1 MKSAGK
7 ARNNGLY
14 RHIRTSKEIIRNLLN
29 DSDKNKTEQ
38 ERRSLLCVIYGGVNQ
53 MNITGDRMKFL
64 RLLSEKYPT
73 RQQVCTEIIN
83 LQAILNLPKGTEHF
97 MSDLH
102 GEYEAFFHI
111 LNNSAGVIREK
122 VDMAFEEVLTAR
134 ERSSLCTLIYYPQE
148 KLRRIHEEGRNTEE
162 WYRFVLQK
170 LIDLAKLLSSK
181 YTRSKVR
188 KAMPSE
194 YSYILDELLHAQ
206 PDEDNNQMV
215 YHSKIIDTLLRLEEG
230 DDFIIA
236 LSSLI
241 KRLAV
246 DHLHIV
252 GDIFDRGERPDAI
265 LNMLM
270 DHHSLDI
277 EWGNHD
283 ILWMGAAC
291 GSQACIAAVVRNCLS
306 YNNISVLEQGYGI
319 SLRPLVLFAEKMYDE
334 EDPNKAA
341 KKAISIILFKLE
353 GQIIRRNPEYQ
364 MEDRLLLDKVDYENA
379 CIELDDKSYPLKEK
393 RFPTVD
399 RDDPYKLSQAEREI
413 MDELEKL
420 FLESEQLQRHVEFL
434 YSHGSMYQ
442 VFNGNLLFHGCV
454 PLDED
459 GALKAIHLEGR
470 IYQGRSYMD
479 YADMAA
485 RRAFFSEDPP
495 QRYLDF
501 MWYLWCGSNSPLSG
515 RVVKTFERT
524 FIEDKSTWEEPKNPY
539 YEYQSSEP
547 VCRML
552 LREFGLYSENSHII
566 NGHTPVHVNQGENP
580 LKAHGRLIVID
591 GGFCKAYQKTTGIAG
606 YTLIFNSH
614 GMRLKSHQPFSGME
628 AALEENM
635 DIDSESQ
642 QVVTFPKR
650 VMVADTD
657 TGERLKEQIADL
669 EDLLTA
675 YREGWIA
682 AKAER

>member
-1 MKSAGK
+1 
-7 ARNNGLY
+7 
-14 RHIRTSKEIIRNLLN
+14 
-29 DSDKNKTEQ
+29 
-38 ERRSLLCVIYGGVNQ
+38 

-442 VFNGNLLFHGCV
+442 VFNGNLLLHGCV

>member
-1 MKSAGK
+1 
-7 ARNNGLY
+7 
-14 RHIRTSKEIIRNLLN
+14 
-29 DSDKNKTEQ
+29 
-38 ERRSLLCVIYGGVNQ
+38 

-148 KLRRIHEEGRNTEE
+148 KLRRIREEGRNTEE

-206 PDEDNNQMV
+206 PDEDNNQLV

-379 CIELDDKSYPLKEK
+379 CIELDGKSYPLKEK

-485 RRAFFSEDPP
+485 RRAFFNEDPP

-524 FIEDKSTWEEPKNPY
+524 FIDDKSTWEEPKNPY

>member
-1 MKSAGK
+1 
-7 ARNNGLY
+7 
-14 RHIRTSKEIIRNLLN
+14 
-29 DSDKNKTEQ
+29 
-38 ERRSLLCVIYGGVNQ
+38 

-148 KLRRIHEEGRNTEE
+148 KLRRIREEGRNTEE
-162 WYRFVLQK
+162 WHRFVLQK

-206 PDEDNNQMV
+206 PDEDNNQLV

-379 CIELDDKSYPLKEK
+379 CIELDGKSYPLKEK

-485 RRAFFSEDPP
+485 RRAFFNEDPP

>member
-1 MKSAGK
+1 
-7 ARNNGLY
+7 
-14 RHIRTSKEIIRNLLN
+14 
-29 DSDKNKTEQ
+29 
-38 ERRSLLCVIYGGVNQ
+38 

-148 KLRRIHEEGRNTEE
+148 KLRRIREEGRNTEE

-206 PDEDNNQMV
+206 PDEDNNQLV

-364 MEDRLLLDKVDYENA
+364 MEDRLLLDKVDYENV
-379 CIELDDKSYPLKEK
+379 CIELDGKSYPLKEK

-485 RRAFFSEDPP
+485 RRAFFNEDPP

>member
-1 MKSAGK
+1 
-7 ARNNGLY
+7 
-14 RHIRTSKEIIRNLLN
+14 
-29 DSDKNKTEQ
+29 
-38 ERRSLLCVIYGGVNQ
+38 

-148 KLRRIHEEGRNTEE
+148 KLRRIREEGRNTEE

-206 PDEDNNQMV
+206 PDEDNNQLV

-379 CIELDDKSYPLKEK
+379 CIELDGKSYPLKEK

-485 RRAFFSEDPP
+485 RRAFFNEDPP

-657 TGERLKEQIADL
+657 TGERVKEQIADL

>member
-1 MKSAGK
+1 
-7 ARNNGLY
+7 
-14 RHIRTSKEIIRNLLN
+14 
-29 DSDKNKTEQ
+29 
-38 ERRSLLCVIYGGVNQ
+38 
-53 MNITGDRMKFL
+53 MNITDDRIKFL
-64 RLLSEKYPT
+64 RLLSEKYRS

-102 GEYEAFFHI
+102 GEYEAFSHI

-122 VDMAFEEVLTAR
+122 VDMLFEETLTPR
-134 ERSSLCTLIYYPQE
+134 ERSSLCTLIYYPEE
-148 KLRRIHEEGRNTEE
+148 KLEKINEEGRNTEE
-162 WYRFVLQK
+162 WYRFVLQN
-170 LIDLAKLLSSK
+170 LIDLAKMLSSK

-206 PDEDNNQMV
+206 ADEDNNQFV
-215 YHSKIIDTLLRLEEG
+215 YHQKIIDTLLKLGEG

-270 DHHSLDI
+270 QHHSLDI

-334 EDPNKAA
+334 TDPNKAA

-353 GQIIRRNPEYQ
+353 GQIIRHNPDYGMQE
-364 MEDRLLLDKVDYENA
+364 RLLLDKVNFDDA
-379 CIELDDKSYPLKEK
+379 TIEIDGVVHELKEK
-393 RFPTVD
+393 RFPTIN
-399 RDDPYKLSQAEREI
+399 RMDPYALDPAEREI

-420 FLESEQLQRHVEFL
+420 FRESEQLQRHVTFL
-434 YSHGSMYQ
+434 YNHGSMYRK
-442 VFNGNLLFHGCV
+442 FNGNLLFHGCV

-459 GALKAIHLEGR
+459 GNLKALHFGGR
-470 IYQGRSYMD
+470 IYQGKSYMD
-479 YADMAA
+479 YADSIA
-485 RRAFFSEDPP
+485 RRAYFSDDRTQKE
-495 QRYLDF
+495 LDF

-524 FIEDKSTWEEPKNPY
+524 FLSDESTWKEPKNPY
-539 YEYQSSEP
+539 YRYQDSEP

-566 NGHTPVHVNQGENP
+566 NGHTPIHVMEGENP
-580 LKAHGRLIVID
+580 LKANGRLIVID

-606 YTLIFNSH
+606 YTLSFNSH
-614 GMRLKSHQPFSGME
+614 GTR
-628 AALEENM
+628 
-635 DIDSESQ
+635 
-642 QVVTFPKR
+642 
-650 VMVADTD
+650 
-657 TGERLKEQIADL
+657 
-669 EDLLTA
+669 
-675 YREGWIA
+675 
-682 AKAER
+682 

>member
-1 MKSAGK
+1 
-7 ARNNGLY
+7 
-14 RHIRTSKEIIRNLLN
+14 
-29 DSDKNKTEQ
+29 
-38 ERRSLLCVIYGGVNQ
+38 

-265 LNMLM
+265 LNMLI

-393 RFPTVD
+393 RFPTVN

-547 VCRML
+547 VCRMM

>member
-1 MKSAGK
+1 
-7 ARNNGLY
+7 
-14 RHIRTSKEIIRNLLN
+14 
-29 DSDKNKTEQ
+29 
-38 ERRSLLCVIYGGVNQ
+38 
-53 MNITGDRMKFL
+53 MNITDDRIKFL
-64 RLLSEKYPT
+64 RLLSEKYRS

-102 GEYEAFFHI
+102 GEYEAFSHI

-122 VDMAFEEVLTAR
+122 VDMLFEETLTPR
-134 ERSSLCTLIYYPQE
+134 ERSSLCTLIYYPEE
-148 KLRRIHEEGRNTEE
+148 KLEKINEEGRNTEE
-162 WYRFVLQK
+162 WYRFVLQN
-170 LIDLAKLLSSK
+170 LIDLSKMLSSK

-206 PDEDNNQMV
+206 ADEDNNQFV
-215 YHSKIIDTLLRLEEG
+215 YHQKIIDTLLKLGEG

-270 DHHSLDI
+270 QHHSLDI

-334 EDPNKAA
+334 TDPNKAA

-353 GQIIRRNPEYQ
+353 GQIIRRNPDYGMQE
-364 MEDRLLLDKVDYENA
+364 RLLLDKVNFDDA
-379 CIELDDKSYPLKEK
+379 TIEIDGVVHELKEK
-393 RFPTVD
+393 RFPTIN
-399 RDDPYKLSQAEREI
+399 RMDPYALDPAEREI

-420 FLESEQLQRHVEFL
+420 FRESEQLQRHVTFL
-434 YSHGSMYQ
+434 YNHGSMYRK
-442 VFNGNLLFHGCV
+442 FNGNLLFHGCV

-459 GALKAIHLEGR
+459 GNLKALHFGGR
-470 IYQGRSYMD
+470 IYQGKSYMD
-479 YADMAA
+479 YADSIA
-485 RRAFFSEDPP
+485 RRAYFSDDRTQKE
-495 QRYLDF
+495 LDF
-501 MWYLWCGSNSPLSG
+501 TWYLWCGSNSPLSG

-524 FIEDKSTWEEPKNPY
+524 FLSDESTWKEPKNPY
-539 YEYQSSEP
+539 YRYQDSEP

-566 NGHTPVHVNQGENP
+566 NGHTPIHVMEGENP
-580 LKAHGRLIVID
+580 LKANGRLIVID

-628 AALEENM
+628 AALSENL
-635 DIDSESQ
+635 DIDSQSQ
-642 QVVTFPKR
+642 QVATLDKR
-650 VMVADTD
+650 LMVADTD
-657 TGERLKEQIADL
+657 TGEMLKEQIADL

-675 YREGWIA
+675 YREGLIA
-682 AKAER
+682 AKA

>member
-1 MKSAGK
+1 
-7 ARNNGLY
+7 
-14 RHIRTSKEIIRNLLN
+14 
-29 DSDKNKTEQ
+29 
-38 ERRSLLCVIYGGVNQ
+38 
-53 MNITGDRMKFL
+53 MNITGDRIKFL
-64 RLLSEKYPT
+64 RLLSKKYPT

-102 GEYEAFFHI
+102 GEYEAFSHI

-122 VDMAFEEVLTAR
+122 VDMIFEQVLTPR
-134 ERSSLCTLIYYPQE
+134 ERSSLCTLIYYPEE
-148 KLRRIHEEGRNTEE
+148 KLEKFREEGKNTEE
-162 WYRFVLQK
+162 WYRFTLHR
-170 LIDLAKLLSSK
+170 LIDLAKMLSSK

-188 KAMPSE
+188 KAMPPE

-206 PDEDNNQMV
+206 PDEDNNQLV
-215 YHSKIIDTLLRLEEG
+215 YHSKIIDTLLKLDDG

-270 DHHSLDI
+270 GHHSLDI

-291 GSQACIAAVVRNCLS
+291 GSQACIASVVRNCLS

-353 GQIIRRNPEYQ
+353 GQIIRRNPNYR
-364 MEDRLLLDKVDYENA
+364 MEGRLLLDKVDLDNA
-379 CIELDDKSYPLKEK
+379 TIELDGKVYELKEK
-393 RFPTVD
+393 KFPTIN
-399 RDDPYKLSQAEREI
+399 RNDPYALDSAEREI
-413 MDELEKL
+413 MDELQKL
-420 FLESEQLQRHVEFL
+420 FLESEQLQRHVNFL
-434 YSHGSMYQ
+434 YTHGAMYKK
-442 VFNGNLLFHGCV
+442 FNGNLLFHGCV

-459 GALKAIHLEGR
+459 GNLKALCFDGR
-470 IYQGRSYMD
+470 IYQGKSYMD
-479 YADMAA
+479 YADGMA
-485 RRAFFSEDPP
+485 RRAFYAKQDK
-495 QRYLDF
+495 QDALDF

-524 FIEDKSTWEEPKNPY
+524 FIEDKSTWVEPQNPY
-539 YEYQSSEP
+539 YHFQSSET

-566 NGHTPVHVNQGENP
+566 NGHTPIHVKQGETP
-580 LKAHGRLIVID
+580 MKANGRLIVID

-614 GMRLKSHQPFSGME
+614 GMRLKSHQPFLGMD
-628 AALEENM
+628 AALEENL
-635 DIDSESQ
+635 DIDSDSQ
-642 QVVTFPKR
+642 QVATFEKR
-650 VMVADTD
+650 MMVADTD
-657 TGERLKEQIADL
+657 TGAELKEQIADL

-675 YREGWIA
+675 YREGAIPTNS
-682 AKAER
+682 

>member
-1 MKSAGK
+1 
-7 ARNNGLY
+7 
-14 RHIRTSKEIIRNLLN
+14 
-29 DSDKNKTEQ
+29 
-38 ERRSLLCVIYGGVNQ
+38 

-122 VDMAFEEVLTAR
+122 VDMVFEEVLTAR

-148 KLRRIHEEGRNTEE
+148 KLRRIREEGRNTEE

-206 PDEDNNQMV
+206 PDEDNNQLV

-379 CIELDDKSYPLKEK
+379 CIELDGKSYPLKEK
-393 RFPTVD
+393 HFPTVD

-485 RRAFFSEDPP
+485 RRAFFNEDPP

>member
-1 MKSAGK
+1 
-7 ARNNGLY
+7 
-14 RHIRTSKEIIRNLLN
+14 
-29 DSDKNKTEQ
+29 
-38 ERRSLLCVIYGGVNQ
+38 
-53 MNITGDRMKFL
+53 MNITGDRIKFL
-64 RLLSEKYPT
+64 RLLSRKYPT

-102 GEYEAFFHI
+102 GEYEAFSHI

-122 VDMAFEEVLTAR
+122 VDMIFDQVLTPK
-134 ERSSLCTLIYYPQE
+134 ERSSLCTLIYYPEAKLE
-148 KLRRIHEEGRNTEE
+148 KFREEGKNTEE
-162 WYRFVLQK
+162 WYRFILYR
-170 LIDLAKLLSSK
+170 LIDLAKMLSSK

-188 KAMPSE
+188 KAMPPE

-206 PDEDNNQMV
+206 PDEDNNQLV
-215 YHSKIIDTLLRLEEG
+215 YHSKIIDTLLKLDDG
-230 DDFIIA
+230 DGFIIA
-236 LSSLI
+236 LTSLI

-353 GQIIRRNPEYQ
+353 GQIIRRNPDYQ
-364 MEDRLLLDKVDYENA
+364 MESRLLLDRVNFDDA
-379 CIELDDKSYPLKEK
+379 TIELDGRKYELKEK
-393 RFPTVD
+393 KFPTIN
-399 RDDPYKLSQAEREI
+399 RNDPYALDAAEREI

-420 FLESEQLQRHVEFL
+420 FLESEQLQRHVNFL
-434 YSHGSMYQ
+434 YNKGGMYRK
-442 VFNGNLLFHGCV
+442 FNGNLLFHGCV

-459 GALKAIHLEGR
+459 GNLKALCFDGR
-470 IYQGRSYMD
+470 IYQGKSYMD
-479 YADMAA
+479 YADGMA
-485 RRAFFSEDPP
+485 RRAFYAKQNKQDA
-495 QRYLDF
+495 LDF

-524 FIEDKSTWEEPKNPY
+524 FIEDKSTWVEPQNPY
-539 YEYQSSEP
+539 YHYQNSEP

-566 NGHTPVHVNQGENP
+566 NGHTPIHAAQGEKP
-580 LKAHGRLIVID
+580 MKANGRLIVID

-614 GMRLKSHQPFSGME
+614 GMRLKSHQPFLGME
-628 AALEENM
+628 AALEENL
-635 DIDSESQ
+635 DIDSDSQ
-642 QVVTFPKR
+642 QVAVFEKR
-650 VMVADTD
+650 MMVADTD
-657 TGERLKEQIADL
+657 TGIELKEQIADL

-675 YREGWIA
+675 YREGAIPTNS
-682 AKAER
+682 

>member
-1 MKSAGK
+1 
-7 ARNNGLY
+7 
-14 RHIRTSKEIIRNLLN
+14 
-29 DSDKNKTEQ
+29 
-38 ERRSLLCVIYGGVNQ
+38 
-53 MNITGDRMKFL
+53 MNITDDRIKFL
-64 RLLSEKYPT
+64 RLLSEKYRS

-102 GEYEAFFHI
+102 GEYEAFSHI

-122 VDMAFEEVLTAR
+122 VDMLFEETLTTR
-134 ERSSLCTLIYYPQE
+134 ERSSLCTLIYYPEE
-148 KLRRIHEEGRNTEE
+148 KLEKINEEGRNTEE
-162 WYRFVLQK
+162 WYRFVLQN
-170 LIDLAKLLSSK
+170 LIDLAKMLSSK

-206 PDEDNNQMV
+206 ADEDNNQFV
-215 YHSKIIDTLLRLEEG
+215 YHQKIIDTLLKLGEG

-270 DHHSLDI
+270 QHHSLDI

-334 EDPNKAA
+334 TDPNKAA

-353 GQIIRRNPEYQ
+353 GQIIRRNPDYGMQE
-364 MEDRLLLDKVDYENA
+364 RLLLDKVNFDDA
-379 CIELDDKSYPLKEK
+379 TIEIDGVVHELKEK
-393 RFPTVD
+393 RFPTIN
-399 RDDPYKLSQAEREI
+399 RMDPYALDPAEREI

-420 FLESEQLQRHVEFL
+420 FRESEQLQRHVTFL
-434 YSHGSMYQ
+434 YNHGSMYRK
-442 VFNGNLLFHGCV
+442 FNGNLLFHGCV

-459 GALKAIHLEGR
+459 GNLKALHFGGR
-470 IYQGRSYMD
+470 IYQGKSYMD
-479 YADMAA
+479 YADSIA
-485 RRAFFSEDPP
+485 RRAYFSDDRTQKE
-495 QRYLDF
+495 LDF

-524 FIEDKSTWEEPKNPY
+524 FLSDESTWKEPKNPY
-539 YEYQSSEP
+539 YRYQDSEP

-566 NGHTPVHVNQGENP
+566 NGHTPIHVMEGENP
-580 LKAHGRLIVID
+580 LKANGRLIVID

-628 AALEENM
+628 AALSENL
-635 DIDSESQ
+635 DIDSQSQ
-642 QVVTFPKR
+642 QVATLDKR
-650 VMVADTD
+650 LMVADTD
-657 TGERLKEQIADL
+657 TGEMLKEQIADL

-675 YREGWIA
+675 YREGLIA
-682 AKAER
+682 AKA

>member
-1 MKSAGK
+1 
-7 ARNNGLY
+7 
-14 RHIRTSKEIIRNLLN
+14 
-29 DSDKNKTEQ
+29 
-38 ERRSLLCVIYGGVNQ
+38 

-148 KLRRIHEEGRNTEE
+148 KLRRIREEGRNTEE

-206 PDEDNNQMV
+206 PDEDNNQLV

-379 CIELDDKSYPLKEK
+379 CIELDGKSYPLKEK
-393 RFPTVD
+393 HFPTVD

>member
-1 MKSAGK
+1 
-7 ARNNGLY
+7 
-14 RHIRTSKEIIRNLLN
+14 
-29 DSDKNKTEQ
+29 
-38 ERRSLLCVIYGGVNQ
+38 
-53 MNITGDRMKFL
+53 MNITDDRIKFL
-64 RLLSEKYPT
+64 RLLSEKYRS

-102 GEYEAFFHI
+102 GEYEAFSHI

-122 VDMAFEEVLTAR
+122 VDMLFEGTLTPR
-134 ERSSLCTLIYYPQE
+134 ERSSLCTLIYYPEE
-148 KLRRIHEEGRNTEE
+148 KLEKINEEGRNTEE
-162 WYRFVLQK
+162 WYRFVLQN
-170 LIDLAKLLSSK
+170 LIDLAKMLSSK

-206 PDEDNNQMV
+206 ADEDNNQFV
-215 YHSKIIDTLLRLEEG
+215 YHQKIIDTLLKLGEG

-270 DHHSLDI
+270 QHHSLDI

-334 EDPNKAA
+334 TDPNKAA

-353 GQIIRRNPEYQ
+353 GQIIRRNPDYGMQE
-364 MEDRLLLDKVDYENA
+364 RLLLDKVNFDDA
-379 CIELDDKSYPLKEK
+379 TIEIDGVVHELKEK
-393 RFPTVD
+393 RFPTIN
-399 RDDPYKLSQAEREI
+399 RMDPYALDPAEREI
-413 MDELEKL
+413 MDEMEKL
-420 FLESEQLQRHVEFL
+420 FRESEQLQRHVTFL
-434 YSHGSMYQ
+434 YNHGSMYRK
-442 VFNGNLLFHGCV
+442 FNGNLLFHGCV

-459 GALKAIHLEGR
+459 GNLKALHFGGR
-470 IYQGRSYMD
+470 IYQGKSYMD
-479 YADMAA
+479 YADSIA
-485 RRAFFSEDPP
+485 RRAYFSDDRTQKE
-495 QRYLDF
+495 LDF

-524 FIEDKSTWEEPKNPY
+524 FLSDESTWKEPKNPY
-539 YEYQSSEP
+539 YRYQDSEP

-566 NGHTPVHVNQGENP
+566 NGHTPIHVMEGENP
-580 LKAHGRLIVID
+580 LKANGRLIVID

-628 AALEENM
+628 AALSENL
-635 DIDSESQ
+635 DIDSQSQ
-642 QVVTFPKR
+642 QVATLDKR
-650 VMVADTD
+650 LMVADTD
-657 TGERLKEQIADL
+657 TGEMLKEQIADL

-675 YREGWIA
+675 YREGLIA
-682 AKAER
+682 AKA

>member
-1 MKSAGK
+1 
-7 ARNNGLY
+7 
-14 RHIRTSKEIIRNLLN
+14 
-29 DSDKNKTEQ
+29 
-38 ERRSLLCVIYGGVNQ
+38 
-53 MNITGDRMKFL
+53 MNITDDRIKFL
-64 RLLSEKYPT
+64 RLLSEKYRS

-102 GEYEAFFHI
+102 GEYEAFSHI

-122 VDMAFEEVLTAR
+122 VDMLFEGTLTPR
-134 ERSSLCTLIYYPQE
+134 ERSSLCTLIYYPEE
-148 KLRRIHEEGRNTEE
+148 KLEKINEEGRNTEE
-162 WYRFVLQK
+162 WYRFVLQN
-170 LIDLAKLLSSK
+170 LIDLAKMLSSK

-206 PDEDNNQMV
+206 ADEDNNQFV
-215 YHSKIIDTLLRLEEG
+215 YHQKIIDTLLKLGEG

-270 DHHSLDI
+270 QHHSLDI

-334 EDPNKAA
+334 TDPNKAA

-353 GQIIRRNPEYQ
+353 GQIIRRNPDYGMQE
-364 MEDRLLLDKVDYENA
+364 RLLLDKVNFDNA
-379 CIELDDKSYPLKEK
+379 TIEIDGVVHELKEK
-393 RFPTVD
+393 RFPTIN
-399 RDDPYKLSQAEREI
+399 RMDPYALDPAEREI

-420 FLESEQLQRHVEFL
+420 FRESEQLQRHVTFL
-434 YSHGSMYQ
+434 YNHGSMYRK
-442 VFNGNLLFHGCV
+442 FNGNLLFHGCV

-459 GALKAIHLEGR
+459 GNLKALHFGGR
-470 IYQGRSYMD
+470 IYQGKSYMD
-479 YADMAA
+479 YADSIA
-485 RRAFFSEDPP
+485 RRAYFSDDRTQKE
-495 QRYLDF
+495 LDF

-524 FIEDKSTWEEPKNPY
+524 FLSDESTWKEPKNPY
-539 YEYQSSEP
+539 YRYQDSEP

-566 NGHTPVHVNQGENP
+566 NGHTPIHVMEGENP
-580 LKAHGRLIVID
+580 LKANGRLIVID
-591 GGFCKAYQKTTGIAG
+591 GGFCKAYQKTIGIAG

-628 AALEENM
+628 AALSENL
-635 DIDSESQ
+635 DIDSQSQ
-642 QVVTFPKR
+642 QVATLDKR
-650 VMVADTD
+650 LMVADTD
-657 TGERLKEQIADL
+657 TGEMLKEQIADL

-675 YREGWIA
+675 YREGLIA
-682 AKAER
+682 AKA

>member
-1 MKSAGK
+1 
-7 ARNNGLY
+7 
-14 RHIRTSKEIIRNLLN
+14 
-29 DSDKNKTEQ
+29 
-38 ERRSLLCVIYGGVNQ
+38 
-53 MNITGDRMKFL
+53 MNITDDRIKFL
-64 RLLSEKYPT
+64 RLLSEKYRS

-102 GEYEAFFHI
+102 GEYEAFSHI

-122 VDMAFEEVLTAR
+122 VDMLFEETLTPR
-134 ERSSLCTLIYYPQE
+134 ERSSLCTLIYYPEE
-148 KLRRIHEEGRNTEE
+148 KLEKINEEGRNTEE
-162 WYRFVLQK
+162 WYRFVLQN
-170 LIDLAKLLSSK
+170 LIDLAKMLSSK

-206 PDEDNNQMV
+206 ADEDNNQFV
-215 YHSKIIDTLLRLEEG
+215 YHQKIIDTLLKLGEG

-270 DHHSLDI
+270 QHHSLDI

-334 EDPNKAA
+334 TDPNKAA

-353 GQIIRRNPEYQ
+353 GQIIRRNPDYGMQE
-364 MEDRLLLDKVDYENA
+364 RLLLDKVNFDDA
-379 CIELDDKSYPLKEK
+379 TIEIDGVVHELKEK
-393 RFPTVD
+393 RFPTIN
-399 RDDPYKLSQAEREI
+399 RMDPYALDPAEREI

-420 FLESEQLQRHVEFL
+420 FRESEQLQRHVTFL
-434 YSHGSMYQ
+434 YNHGSMYSK
-442 VFNGNLLFHGCV
+442 FNGNLLFHGCV

-459 GALKAIHLEGR
+459 GNLKALHFGGR
-470 IYQGRSYMD
+470 IYQGKSYMD
-479 YADMAA
+479 YADSIA
-485 RRAFFSEDPP
+485 RRAYFSDDRTQKE
-495 QRYLDF
+495 LDF

-524 FIEDKSTWEEPKNPY
+524 FLSDESTWKEPKNPY
-539 YEYQSSEP
+539 YRYQDSEP

-566 NGHTPVHVNQGENP
+566 NGHTPIHVMEGENP
-580 LKAHGRLIVID
+580 LKANGRLIVID

-628 AALEENM
+628 AALSENL
-635 DIDSESQ
+635 DIDSQSQ
-642 QVVTFPKR
+642 QVATLDKR
-650 VMVADTD
+650 LMVADTD
-657 TGERLKEQIADL
+657 TGEMLKEQIADL

-675 YREGWIA
+675 YREGLIA
-682 AKAER
+682 AKA

>member
-1 MKSAGK
+1 
-7 ARNNGLY
+7 
-14 RHIRTSKEIIRNLLN
+14 
-29 DSDKNKTEQ
+29 
-38 ERRSLLCVIYGGVNQ
+38 

-97 MSDLH
+97 MSDQH

-148 KLRRIHEEGRNTEE
+148 KLRRIREEGRNTEE

-206 PDEDNNQMV
+206 PDEDNNQLV

-379 CIELDDKSYPLKEK
+379 CIELDGKSYPLKEK
-393 RFPTVD
+393 HFPTVD

-485 RRAFFSEDPP
+485 RRAFFNEDPP

>member
-1 MKSAGK
+1 
-7 ARNNGLY
+7 
-14 RHIRTSKEIIRNLLN
+14 
-29 DSDKNKTEQ
+29 
-38 ERRSLLCVIYGGVNQ
+38 
-53 MNITGDRMKFL
+53 MNITDDRIKFL
-64 RLLSEKYPT
+64 RLLSEKYCS

-102 GEYEAFFHI
+102 GEYEAFSHI

-122 VDMAFEEVLTAR
+122 VDMLFEETLTPR
-134 ERSSLCTLIYYPQE
+134 ERSSLCTLIYYPEE
-148 KLRRIHEEGRNTEE
+148 KLEKINEEGRNTEE
-162 WYRFVLQK
+162 WYRFVLQN
-170 LIDLAKLLSSK
+170 LIDLAKMLSSK

-206 PDEDNNQMV
+206 ADEDNNQFV
-215 YHSKIIDTLLRLEEG
+215 YHQKIIDTLLKLGEG

-270 DHHSLDI
+270 QHHSLDI

-334 EDPNKAA
+334 TDPNKAA

-353 GQIIRRNPEYQ
+353 GQIIRRNPDYGMQE
-364 MEDRLLLDKVDYENA
+364 RLLLDKVNFDDA
-379 CIELDDKSYPLKEK
+379 TIEIDGVVHELKEK
-393 RFPTVD
+393 RFPTIN
-399 RDDPYKLSQAEREI
+399 RMDPYALDPAEREI
-413 MDELEKL
+413 LDELEKL
-420 FLESEQLQRHVEFL
+420 FRESEQLQRHVTFL
-434 YSHGSMYQ
+434 YNHGSMYRK
-442 VFNGNLLFHGCV
+442 FNGNLLFHGCV

-459 GALKAIHLEGR
+459 GNLKALHFGGR
-470 IYQGRSYMD
+470 IYQGKSYMD
-479 YADMAA
+479 YADSIA
-485 RRAFFSEDPP
+485 RRAYFSDDRTQKE
-495 QRYLDF
+495 LDF

-524 FIEDKSTWEEPKNPY
+524 FLSDESTWKEPKNPY
-539 YEYQSSEP
+539 YRYQDSEP

-566 NGHTPVHVNQGENP
+566 NGHTPIHVMEGENP
-580 LKAHGRLIVID
+580 LKANGRLIVID

-628 AALEENM
+628 AALSENL
-635 DIDSESQ
+635 DIDSQSQ
-642 QVVTFPKR
+642 QVATLDKR
-650 VMVADTD
+650 LMVADTD
-657 TGERLKEQIADL
+657 TGEMIKEQIADL

-675 YREGWIA
+675 YREGLIA
-682 AKAER
+682 AKA

>member
-1 MKSAGK
+1 
-7 ARNNGLY
+7 
-14 RHIRTSKEIIRNLLN
+14 
-29 DSDKNKTEQ
+29 
-38 ERRSLLCVIYGGVNQ
+38 

-64 RLLSEKYPT
+64 HLLSEKYPT

-148 KLRRIHEEGRNTEE
+148 KLRRIREEGRNTEE

-206 PDEDNNQMV
+206 PDEDNNQLV

-379 CIELDDKSYPLKEK
+379 CIELDGKSYPLKEK

-485 RRAFFSEDPP
+485 RRAFFNEDPP

>member
-1 MKSAGK
+1 
-7 ARNNGLY
+7 
-14 RHIRTSKEIIRNLLN
+14 
-29 DSDKNKTEQ
+29 
-38 ERRSLLCVIYGGVNQ
+38 

-306 YNNISVLEQGYGI
+306 YNNILVLEQGYGI

-547 VCRML
+547 VCRMM

>member
-1 MKSAGK
+1 
-7 ARNNGLY
+7 
-14 RHIRTSKEIIRNLLN
+14 
-29 DSDKNKTEQ
+29 
-38 ERRSLLCVIYGGVNQ
+38 

-148 KLRRIHEEGRNTEE
+148 KLRRIREEGRNTEE

-206 PDEDNNQMV
+206 PDEDNNQLV

-379 CIELDDKSYPLKEK
+379 SIELGGKTYPLKEK
-393 RFPTVD
+393 HFPTVD

-485 RRAFFSEDPP
+485 RRAFFNEDPP

-657 TGERLKEQIADL
+657 TGEHLKEQIADL

>member
-1 MKSAGK
+1 
-7 ARNNGLY
+7 
-14 RHIRTSKEIIRNLLN
+14 
-29 DSDKNKTEQ
+29 
-38 ERRSLLCVIYGGVNQ
+38 
-53 MNITGDRMKFL
+53 MNITDDRIKFL
-64 RLLSEKYPT
+64 RLLSEKYRS

-102 GEYEAFFHI
+102 GEYEAFSHI

-122 VDMAFEEVLTAR
+122 VDMLFEGTLTPR
-134 ERSSLCTLIYYPQE
+134 ERSSLCTLIYYPEE
-148 KLRRIHEEGRNTEE
+148 KLEKINEEGRNTEE
-162 WYRFVLQK
+162 WYRFVLQN
-170 LIDLAKLLSSK
+170 LIDLAKMLSSK

-206 PDEDNNQMV
+206 ADEDNNQFV
-215 YHSKIIDTLLRLEEG
+215 YHQKIIDTLLKLGEG

-270 DHHSLDI
+270 QHHSLDI

-334 EDPNKAA
+334 TDPNKAA

-353 GQIIRRNPEYQ
+353 GQIIRRNPDYGMQE
-364 MEDRLLLDKVDYENA
+364 RLLLDKVNFDDA
-379 CIELDDKSYPLKEK
+379 TIEIDGVVHDLKEK
-393 RFPTVD
+393 RFPTIN
-399 RDDPYKLSQAEREI
+399 RMDPYALDPAEREI

-420 FLESEQLQRHVEFL
+420 FRESEQLQRHVTFL
-434 YSHGSMYQ
+434 YNHGSMYRK
-442 VFNGNLLFHGCV
+442 FNGNLLFHGCV

-459 GALKAIHLEGR
+459 GNLKALHFGGR
-470 IYQGRSYMD
+470 IYQGKSYMD
-479 YADMAA
+479 YADSIA
-485 RRAFFSEDPP
+485 RRAYFSDDRTQKE
-495 QRYLDF
+495 LDF

-524 FIEDKSTWEEPKNPY
+524 FLSDESTWKEPKNPY
-539 YEYQSSEP
+539 YRYQDSEP

-566 NGHTPVHVNQGENP
+566 NGHTPIHVMEGENP
-580 LKAHGRLIVID
+580 LKANGRLIVID

-628 AALEENM
+628 AVLSENL
-635 DIDSESQ
+635 DIDSQSQ
-642 QVVTFPKR
+642 QVATLDKR
-650 VMVADTD
+650 LMVADTD
-657 TGERLKEQIADL
+657 TGEMLKEQIADL

-675 YREGWIA
+675 YREGLIA
-682 AKAER
+682 AKA

>member
-1 MKSAGK
+1 M
-7 ARNNGLY
+7 NM
-14 RHIRTSKEIIRNLLN
+14 
-29 DSDKNKTEQ
+29 TE
-38 ERRSLLCVIYGGVNQ
+38 
-53 MNITGDRMKFL
+53 DRIKFL
-64 RLLSEKYPT
+64 KLLSEKYPS

-83 LQAILNLPKGTEHF
+83 LRAILHLPKGTEHF

-102 GEYEAFFHI
+102 GEYEAFYHI

-122 VDMAFEEVLTAR
+122 VDLLYDNILTPT
-134 ERSSLCTLIYYPQE
+134 ERSGLCTLIYYPEE
-148 KLRRIHEEGRNTEE
+148 KLEKLKEEKKLTEE
-162 WYRFVLQK
+162 WYRFTLQN
-170 LIDLAKLLSSK
+170 LIDLAKMLSSK

-188 KAMPSE
+188 KAMPAE

-206 PDEDNNQMV
+206 PDEDNNQML
-215 YHSKIIDTLLRLEEG
+215 YHRKIIDTLLELEEG

-270 DHHSLDI
+270 KHHSLDI

-319 SLRPLVLFAEKMYDE
+319 SLRPLVLFAEKMYE
-334 EDPNKAA
+334 EQDPTQAA

-353 GQIIRRNPEYQ
+353 GQIIQRNPDYH
-364 MEDRLLLDKVDYENA
+364 MESRLLLDKVDYDNA
-379 CIELDDKSYPLKEK
+379 TICIDGKTYPLKEK

-399 RDDPYKLSQAEREI
+399 REDPYALSPMEKEI
-413 MDELEKL
+413 MDELTQL
-420 FLESEQLQRHVEFL
+420 FEESEQLQRHIQFL
-434 YSHGSMYQ
+434 YQNGSIYRC
-442 VFNGNLLFHGCV
+442 FNGNLLFHGCV

-459 GALKAIHLEGR
+459 GNLKAICFDGR
-470 IYQGRSYMD
+470 IYQGKTYMD
-479 YADMAA
+479 YADAMA
-485 RRAFFSEDPP
+485 RRAYFAHNKD
-495 QRYLDF
+495 QKCLDF

-524 FIEDKSTWEEPKNPY
+524 FIEDRSTWEEPKNPY
-539 YEYQSSEP
+539 YKYQDSEP
-547 VCRML
+547 IFRML
-552 LREFGLYSENSHII
+552 LREFGLYAEESLII
-566 NGHTPVHVNQGENP
+566 NGHTPIHVRQGEDP
-580 LKAHGRLIVID
+580 IKANGRLIVID

-614 GMRLKSHQPFSGME
+614 GMRLKSHHPFLGMD
-628 AALEENM
+628 AALAENM
-635 DIDSESQ
+635 DIDSESREVLSFQ
-642 QVVTFPKR
+642 HR
-650 VMVADTD
+650 MMVEDTD
-657 TGERLKEQIADL
+657 TGVKLKEQIADL
-669 EDLLTA
+669 TELLNA
-675 YREGWIA
+675 YREGILPS
-682 AKAER
+682 RI

>member
-1 MKSAGK
+1 
-7 ARNNGLY
+7 
-14 RHIRTSKEIIRNLLN
+14 
-29 DSDKNKTEQ
+29 
-38 ERRSLLCVIYGGVNQ
+38 

-148 KLRRIHEEGRNTEE
+148 KLRRIREEGRNTEE

-206 PDEDNNQMV
+206 PDEDNNQLV

-379 CIELDDKSYPLKEK
+379 CIELDGKSYPLKEK

-485 RRAFFSEDPP
+485 RRAFFNEDPP

-524 FIEDKSTWEEPKNPY
+524 FIDDKSTWEEPNNPY
-539 YEYQSSEP
+539 YEYQNSEP

>member
-1 MKSAGK
+1 
-7 ARNNGLY
+7 
-14 RHIRTSKEIIRNLLN
+14 
-29 DSDKNKTEQ
+29 
-38 ERRSLLCVIYGGVNQ
+38 

-148 KLRRIHEEGRNTEE
+148 KLRRIREEGRNTEE

-206 PDEDNNQMV
+206 PDEDNNQLV

-353 GQIIRRNPEYQ
+353 GQIIRRNSEYQ

-379 CIELDDKSYPLKEK
+379 CIELDGKSYPLKEK

-485 RRAFFSEDPP
+485 RRAFFNEDPP

>member
-1 MKSAGK
+1 
-7 ARNNGLY
+7 
-14 RHIRTSKEIIRNLLN
+14 
-29 DSDKNKTEQ
+29 
-38 ERRSLLCVIYGGVNQ
+38 
-53 MNITGDRMKFL
+53 MNITDDRIKFL
-64 RLLSEKYPT
+64 RLLSEKYCS

-102 GEYEAFFHI
+102 GEYEAFSHI

-122 VDMAFEEVLTAR
+122 VDMLFEETLTPR
-134 ERSSLCTLIYYPQE
+134 ERSSLCTLIYYPEE
-148 KLRRIHEEGRNTEE
+148 KLEKINEEGRNTEE
-162 WYRFVLQK
+162 WYRFVLQN
-170 LIDLAKLLSSK
+170 LIDLAKMLSSK

-206 PDEDNNQMV
+206 ADEDNNQFV
-215 YHSKIIDTLLRLEEG
+215 YHQKIIDTLLKLGEG

-270 DHHSLDI
+270 QHHSLDI

-334 EDPNKAA
+334 TDPNKAA

-353 GQIIRRNPEYQ
+353 GQIIRRNPDYGMQE
-364 MEDRLLLDKVDYENA
+364 RLLLDKVSFDDA
-379 CIELDDKSYPLKEK
+379 TIEIDGVVHELKEK
-393 RFPTVD
+393 RFPTIN
-399 RDDPYKLSQAEREI
+399 RMDPYALDPAEREI

-420 FLESEQLQRHVEFL
+420 FRESEQLQRHVTFL
-434 YSHGSMYQ
+434 YNHGSMYRK
-442 VFNGNLLFHGCV
+442 FNGNLLFHGCV

-459 GALKAIHLEGR
+459 GNLKALHFGGR
-470 IYQGRSYMD
+470 IYQGKSYMD
-479 YADMAA
+479 YADSIA
-485 RRAFFSEDPP
+485 RRAYFSDDRTQKE
-495 QRYLDF
+495 LDF

-524 FIEDKSTWEEPKNPY
+524 FLSDESTWKEPKNPY
-539 YEYQSSEP
+539 YRYQDSEP

-566 NGHTPVHVNQGENP
+566 NGHTPIHVMEGENP
-580 LKAHGRLIVID
+580 LKANGRLIVID

-628 AALEENM
+628 AALSENL
-635 DIDSESQ
+635 DIDSQSQ
-642 QVVTFPKR
+642 QVATLDKR
-650 VMVADTD
+650 LMVADTD
-657 TGERLKEQIADL
+657 TGEMLKEQIADL

-675 YREGWIA
+675 YREGLIA
-682 AKAER
+682 AKA

>member
-1 MKSAGK
+1 
-7 ARNNGLY
+7 
-14 RHIRTSKEIIRNLLN
+14 
-29 DSDKNKTEQ
+29 
-38 ERRSLLCVIYGGVNQ
+38 

-148 KLRRIHEEGRNTEE
+148 KLRRIREEGRNTEE
-162 WYRFVLQK
+162 WYRFILQK

-206 PDEDNNQMV
+206 PDEDNNQLV

-270 DHHSLDI
+270 EHHSLDI

-379 CIELDDKSYPLKEK
+379 CIELDGKTYPLKEK
-393 RFPTVD
+393 HFPTVD

>member
-1 MKSAGK
+1 
-7 ARNNGLY
+7 
-14 RHIRTSKEIIRNLLN
+14 
-29 DSDKNKTEQ
+29 
-38 ERRSLLCVIYGGVNQ
+38 

-148 KLRRIHEEGRNTEE
+148 KLRRIREEGRNTEE

-206 PDEDNNQMV
+206 PDEDNNQLL

-379 CIELDDKSYPLKEK
+379 CIELDGKSYPLKEK